1 MLHEKMLERLRR
13 DHRRDGFTHPAYG
26 AHSIAELVPTVQ
38 ALLGVEPGRATFP
51 AEVSERWRG
60 VKRVV
65 VLVVDGL
72 AWSHLA
78 KYHARGPAFERIVQ
92 RGDVHPITS
101 VFPSTTPAALT
112 TLHSGLTPQEHGL
125 PEWTVFFE
133 EIDAIIETLPFR
145 VLASGGR
152 DTLLQAGGASEMLY
166 EGPTVY
172 QHLARAGVRS
182 WVFNYFEY
190 ATSAYSRAT
199 QKGANVVPYT
209 NVSDLLGRARKVLHE
224 EPAGYLFLYWGNIDG
239 VMHKYG
245 PNTPEHLAELDFFV
259 EALERELFAKLT
271 KEDAR
276 ETLFVMTADH
286 GQVNVEKE
294 RIIYL
299 NRYLPLEAYYQ
310 RSKGSAQAIVP
321 TGGPHDVFLFISPS
335 RVEETVRFLSHELQ
349 GKARVLRTE
358 EAIASGLFGTGTP
371 SPKLLRRVGNV
382 LVLPRRGHHVWYEHS
397 PTHPFKQL
405 GCHGGLSEEEMVVP
419 LALAS
424 LEDLVGA
431 S

>member
-1 MLHEKMLERLRR
+1 MLHEELLERLRR
-13 DHRRDGFTHPAYG
+13 ERRRDGFTYPWYG
-26 AHSIAELVPTVQ
+26 SHSIAELVPTVQ
-38 ALLGVEPGRATFP
+38 RVLGYDSGRATFP
-51 AEVSERWRG
+51 EELWQRWRG

-65 VLVVDGL
+65 TLVVDGL

-78 KYHARGPAFERIVQ
+78 KYHARGSAFERIV
-92 RGDVHPITS
+92 RLGDVHPITS

-112 TLHSGLTPQEHGL
+112 TLHAGLTPQEHGL

-166 EGPTVY
+166 DGPTAY
-172 QHLARAGVRS
+172 QGLASAGIKS

-190 ATSAYSRAT
+190 ANSAYSRAT
-199 QKGANVVPYT
+199 QKGSTVVPYT
-209 NVSDLLGRARKVLHE
+209 NVCDLLGRVRKLLHE
-224 EPAGYLFLYWGNIDG
+224 EPAGYVFLYWGNIDG
-239 VMHKYG
+239 VMHTFG
-245 PNTPEHLAELDFFV
+245 PHTPEHLAELDFFV
-259 EALERELFAKLT
+259 EALERDLFSKLS

-276 ETLFVMTADH
+276 DTLFVMTADH
-286 GQVNVEKE
+286 GHVNVEKE

-335 RVEETVRFLSHELQ
+335 RVDETLRFLTHELA
-349 GKARVLRTE
+349 GKAHVLRTDD
-358 EAIASGLFGTGTP
+358 AITQGLFGTGTP

-424 LEDLVGA
+424 LEDLV
-431 S
+431 STV